1 MLSVMDVFSTHV
13 LPILLEMSEKP
24 LRSFPLQQRIRE
36 MGITDDDEST
46 RLIDLM
52 KGNGLITFSG
62 GKNGAGVWYVVHDV
76 YLTPKGLAQLHLW
89 PADNERALYLLE
101 QVVTALDDL
110 AAEAESNG
118 DDVERIGRLRT
129 AARSL
134 RGVVAEASTE
144 IAAKVVAN
152 VVTGG

>member
-1 MLSVMDVFSTHV
+1 MDVFSTHV
-13 LPILLEMSEKP
+13 LPILLEMSERP

-36 MGITDDDEST
+36 MGVTDDDEST

-52 KGNGLITFSG
+52 RGDGLITFSG

-76 YLTPKGLAQLHLW
+76 HLTPKGLAQLNLW
-89 PADNERALYLLE
+89 PANNERALYLLE
-101 QVVTALDDL
+101 QVVTAIDAV
-110 AAEAESNG
+110 AAEAESIG
-118 DDVERIGRLRT
+118 DDAERIGRLRS

-134 RGVVAEASTE
+134 RGVMTEASTE

-152 VVTGG
+152 VVMGG